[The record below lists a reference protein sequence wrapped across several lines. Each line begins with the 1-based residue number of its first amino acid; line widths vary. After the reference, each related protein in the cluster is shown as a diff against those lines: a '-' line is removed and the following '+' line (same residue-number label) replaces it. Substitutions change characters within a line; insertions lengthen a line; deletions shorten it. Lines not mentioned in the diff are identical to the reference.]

1 MSSSTVLLRK
11 GALGDVVL
19 LGSVASTISGHVT
32 VVTDARWRQ
41 VAERLTGVDAVIEW
55 PNDPSVLP
63 DGRVVDLQGNIRSRR
78 LARGR
83 AAHRL
88 NKRSLRRRARL
99 LVPALPARPSV
110 PTIYAQAC
118 QVPIAP
124 LPWITLPRSTP
135 NYLGIVPGAA
145 WRTKTWAWERYVQL
159 GCQWRGGV
167 RVFGGPGEE
176 AMCQAIVDGIPE
188 AELVVERGF
197 HQTFEAF
204 QDTAVVVGG
213 DTGLVHLAGACGL
226 PVVVLFG
233 PTHRED
239 GFFCYPGRYLQRS
252 LFCRPCSLHGRD
264 RCPLVVQRCM
274 EHSVDAVLAAV
285 MEARCVG

>member
-99 LVPALPARPSV
+99 FVPALPARPRCPPSTHKLV
-110 PTIYAQAC
+110 RYRLPPCLGLRCRARRPTI
-118 QVPIAP
+118 
-124 LPWITLPRSTP
+124 
-135 NYLGIVPGAA
+135 LGLS
-145 WRTKTWAWERYVQL
+145 L
-159 GCQWRGGV
+159 GR
-167 RVFGGPGEE
+167 PGE
-176 AMCQAIVDGIPE
+176 Q
-188 AELVVERGF
+188 R
-197 HQTFEAF
+197 
-204 QDTAVVVGG
+204 
-213 DTGLVHLAGACGL
+213 
-226 PVVVLFG
+226 
-233 PTHRED
+233 
-239 GFFCYPGRYLQRS
+239 PGRGNATFSLDASGVGEYGFSVGQERRQCARLSSMVSQRLS
-252 LFCRPCSLHGRD
+252 
-264 RCPLVVQRCM
+264 
-274 EHSVDAVLAAV
+274 
-285 MEARCVG
+285 